1 MIPHLSLTGRQ
12 WLLRRDE
19 EFGSADDVVMR
30 LATERQLLDVIQR
43 QQMKL
48 SDPSLFTEM
57 GRAVER
63 IDHAMAENEVI
74 AIFGDYDADGITGTA
89 QLVRFFRRR
98 GIDPVIYLPHR
109 MREGYGMKNHSID
122 ALHEKDVTLIITV
135 DTGIASHEQIERAKS
150 HGIDVI
156 VTDHHHPSNGRPPAY
171 AVIHPQVPD
180 AFPNEHISGSGVA
193 FMLLRAL
200 EKGQAWDGIAEDF
213 VLATI
218 GTVADMVP
226 LTGENRTLVMY
237 GLKCLQQL
245 PPGPIKTF
253 ADSLRSKE
261 ANLSST
267 DIAFRL
273 VPRINASGRMDDPI
287 IALNA
292 LLEGG
297 EAIAKLDELNTHR
310 RSFTADLFD
319 QASATLDLSQPFIVL
334 ADEKYTAGIV
344 GLIAGK
350 LTEEYGRPSLVAAIV
365 GDICTGSLRSIPQF
379 NIMDAL
385 THPTVKPLL
394 LTFGGHAQAAGC
406 TFALK
411 DLDTLRAALN
421 AVMIDAGFTSDT
433 LIPVLEIDAPVTTDH
448 LSHHFIK
455 SLSNLEPYGQANAEP
470 LFLLRNQTI
479 TGLRCIGTDGRHL
492 QCRIG
497 QTKAIAFNF
506 GGHEPSLSSQPD
518 QTYDIACRFTLNKW
532 NGREDLQIVIED
544 IRHV

>member
-1 MIPHLSLTGRQ
+1 MSPFSLTGRK
-12 WLLRRDE
+12 WILRRDE
-19 EFGSADDVVMR
+19 EFASADELVTR
-30 LATERQLLDVIQR
+30 LATERQLMDVIR
-43 QQMKL
+43 REQMKL
-48 SDPSLFTEM
+48 SDPYAFTEM

-89 QLVRFFRRR
+89 QLMRFFRRR
-98 GIDPVIYLPHR
+98 GVDPIAYLPHR

-122 ALHEKDVTLIITV
+122 ALHEKGVTLIITV

-150 HGIDVI
+150 YGIDVI
-156 VTDHHHPSNGRPPAY
+156 VTDHHHPSGGRPPAY

-180 AFPNEHISGSGVA
+180 IFPNEHISGSGVA

-200 EKGQAWDGIAEDF
+200 EKGQAWDGIQEDF

-253 ADSLRSKE
+253 ADSLRSKN
-261 ANLSST
+261 ADMSST

-273 VPRINASGRMDDPI
+273 VPRINASGRMDDPM
-287 IALNA
+287 IALTA

-297 EAIAKLDELNTHR
+297 EAIAKLDELNTSR

-319 QASATLDLSQPFIVL
+319 QVKNTFDLTQSFLVIT
-334 ADEKYTAGIV
+334 DEKYTAGIV

-365 GDICTGSLRSIPQF
+365 GDMCTGSLRSIPQF

-385 THPTVKPLL
+385 NSPSVKSLL
-394 LTFGGHAQAAGC
+394 HTFGGHAQAAGC

-411 DLDTLRAALN
+411 NLDALRIALN
-421 AVMIDAGFTSDT
+421 SVMTDAGFTPDT
-433 LIPVLEIDAPVTTDH
+433 LVPTLEIDAPVSTDH
-448 LSHHFIK
+448 LSHHFIH
-455 SLSNLEPYGQANAEP
+455 SLANLEPYGQANAEP

-497 QTKAIAFNF
+497 QTKAIAFHF
-506 GGHEPSLSSQPD
+506 GVHEPLLASNPQ
-518 QTYDIACRFTLNKW
+518 QTFDIACRFTLNKW